1 MCDLDERTRAYQT
14 GLASYTV
21 KAEIIES
28 DHQLSFSLQ
37 HLAWVEQN
45 CIIVLHN
52 AMLSVGC
59 GTVFSVLR
67 SQDIQF

>member
-1 MCDLDERTRAYQT
+1 MLTK
-14 GLASYTV
+14 LVYTV

-37 HLAWVEQN
+37 HLEWVEQN

-52 AMLSVGC
+52 AMLKIWSVGF